1 MELGFKKVLGIE
13 PAKNLAKLANKN
25 KIRTFNG
32 FLEKKNLKKI
42 KKNADLIT
50 ASNVFAHSDKLKEM
64 AECML
69 SLLSKKGTI
78 VIEVQYLMNTL
89 KELTFDNIYHEHY
102 NYWSLTSLT
111 NFFNKLDAK
120 IFKSEKTDTHG
131 GSLRIYIKKDKKVKI
146 DSSVKKMLKEEEDYG
161 IKKFETYKKFGE
173 QVYKIRENVIKNIS
187 NLKKNKKKIIG
198 YGAPAKATTALNFF
212 GIKNEIDFIVED
224 NELKHNMFVPGV
236 NIPIKNKSQIK
247 DKDNILLVLAW
258 NFYNSIKENNLNLS
272 NQFINIKDLE
282 TNNLK

>member
-1 MELGFKKVLGIE
+1 
-13 PAKNLAKLANKN
+13 
-25 KIRTFNG
+25 
-32 FLEKKNLKKI
+32 
-42 KKNADLIT
+42 
-50 ASNVFAHSDKLKEM
+50 M

-282 TNNLK
+282 INN